1 MIKYKQRG
9 KNDTFPSEITT
20 WKYGDDVP
28 EWLSDIAKVASI
40 DNNTH
45 RISLETRD
53 TNTGGFEI
61 LDSSG
66 QHVLVRLESKTDI
79 LCRDIDPRNK
89 GITLFSMT
97 PRQLDLIYVSYGQL

>member
-1 MIKYKQRG
+1 MIRYKQRG
-9 KNDTFPSEITT
+9 LNDTFPREVTT

-45 RISLETRD
+45 RISLETRE

-66 QHVLVRLESKTDI
+66 QHVLVRLDSKTDI
-79 LCRDIDPRNK
+79 LCRDISSEVK

-97 PRQLDLIYVSYGQL
+97 PRQFDLIYVSYGQL